1 MKFAS
6 FFFPLFFIA
15 IIFAIIFLSGCATQ
29 FPANQENQTEKD
41 RATAACIELCQ
52 SSLSNGQDLTNGPCS
67 SNEIISNWVCDVA
80 HSPRQAVD
88 NLAENQCSAY
98 REGLAKNFVEIDT
111 NCNLIRAV

>member
-1 MKFAS
+1 MKLTS
-6 FFFPLFFIA
+6 FFFPLFLII

-29 FPANQENQTEKD
+29 LPANQTEKD

-52 SSLSNGQDLTNGPCS
+52 SSLSNGQDLTNGPCL

-80 HSPRQAVD
+80 HSPREAVD

-98 REGLAKNFVEIDT
+98 REGLAKHFVEINID
-111 NCNLIRAV
+111 CSFIKAV